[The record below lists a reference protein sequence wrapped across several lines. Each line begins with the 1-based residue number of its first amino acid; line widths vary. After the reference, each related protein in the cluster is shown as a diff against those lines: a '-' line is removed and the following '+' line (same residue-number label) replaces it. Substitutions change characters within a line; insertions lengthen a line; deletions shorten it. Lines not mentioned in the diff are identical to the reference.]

1 MAKEIWIRR
10 IYLSGTFDEII
21 EELNGYKKEFEG
33 QDVQVAVDRD
43 GELWLRNE
51 SEFDKAEAKEILRR
65 KKERELEELRVLKE
79 LKDKYGDK

>member
-1 MAKEIWIRR
+1 MKLKDGSLKMAKEIWIRR

-65 KKERELEELRVLKE
+65 KRKEN
-79 LKDKYGDK
+79 